1 MSDQLADLLR
11 QFDLERL
18 EVNLFRGESRDIGSP
33 QVFGGQVLGQA
44 LSAAYATVEGR
55 VVHSLHAY
63 FLRRGDFNMPIVY
76 QVDRSRDGGSFS
88 SRRVI
93 AIQNGEQIFTFAAS
107 FQAPED
113 GIDHQIEM
121 PSVPPPESLPDAHKP
136 PADILARLPDKLRS
150 FLLHGRPFEFRMV
163 QEIDFIHPKPAPP
176 LQQIW
181 VRSLGRLPDDDHV
194 HRCLLAYV
202 SDYNLLNTA
211 TLPHG
216 RSYLTGD
223 LLLASIDHAMWFHRS
238 FRLDDWLLYSMD
250 SPSASGARG
259 FARGAFFDRSG
270 RLVAST
276 AQEGLTRQTLPQTSR
291 TETTA
296 AGGAKS

>member
-1 MSDQLADLLR
+1 
-11 QFDLERL
+11 
-18 EVNLFRGESRDIGSP
+18 
-33 QVFGGQVLGQA
+33 
-44 LSAAYATVEGR
+44 
-55 VVHSLHAY
+55 
-63 FLRRGDFNMPIVY
+63 
-76 QVDRSRDGGSFS
+76 
-88 SRRVI
+88 VI

-107 FQAPED
+107 FQAPEE
-113 GIDHQIEM
+113 GIDHQIDM
-121 PSVPPPESLPDAHKP
+121 PKVPPPESLPDAHQP
-136 PADILARLPDKLRS
+136 PEDILVRLPDKLRG
-150 FLLHGRPFEFRMV
+150 FLLRERPFEFRMV
-163 QEIDFIHPKPAPP
+163 QEVDFIHPKPAPP

-181 VRSLGRLPDDDHV
+181 VRSLGRLPDDDHI

-259 FARGAFFDRSG
+259 FARGSFFDRSG

-291 TETTA
+291 TATAA
-296 AGGAKS
+296 AGGTKS